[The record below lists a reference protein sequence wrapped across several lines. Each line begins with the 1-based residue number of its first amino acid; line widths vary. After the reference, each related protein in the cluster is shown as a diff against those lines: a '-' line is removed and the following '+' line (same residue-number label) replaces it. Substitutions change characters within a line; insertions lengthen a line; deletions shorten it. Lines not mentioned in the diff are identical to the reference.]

1 MNKLV
6 ASLLVMVTLCVPI
19 CLASAQVVTGSP
31 SAPAVAQ
38 ATTTSSPRPNERSKA
53 GKRTKEVSAI
63 DVQEKKTWASE
74 VWFPIIRF
82 FGVAVIIGLLLR
94 FIDLPAFLKGD
105 AWPARTVIA
114 LILVFGFAAATM
126 INVDDKALTALKDVT
141 LIVVGFYFGAA
152 KAAEHPKEKDK
163 KPDETKG
170 TPHSKGNNPAEIR

>member
-6 ASLLVMVTLCVPI
+6 ASLLVMATVCLPI
-19 CLASAQVVTGSP
+19 CFASAQIVTGSP

-38 ATTTSSPRPNERSKA
+38 ATATSSPQLSEQRKA
-53 GKRTKEVSAI
+53 GKKTKEVSAT
-63 DVQEKKTWASE
+63 DVQEKTWASE

-82 FGVAVIIGLLLR
+82 FGVAVIIGVLLR
-94 FIDLPAFLKGD
+94 FMDLPTFLKGD

-114 LILVFGFAAATM
+114 LILVFAFAAATM
-126 INVDDKALTALKDVT
+126 INVDDRALTALKDVT

-152 KAAEHPKEKDK
+152 KAAEHPKDK

-170 TPHSKGNNPAEIR
+170 TAHSKGTNPPEIR